1 MAAGWKMNF
10 VRMHMDPYWSNT
22 PSSRIIPESDI
33 SAFSFDRFKKYLSQV
48 FIPMAQ
54 YAASKGMYVVMRPP
68 GVCPD
73 SICVGDAYQQYLI
86 KVWDYVARQPE
97 LRNNPAILYEL
108 ANEPIGI
115 YHADHTRAGD
125 KEMTAYMQ
133 PVVDAVRK
141 HCNNIVL
148 VPGLGYQSHYAGYAD
163 YPLQGSNIGFAVHC
177 YPGWYNGAHD
187 GSKEVT
193 IDYANFRKSWHE
205 QISTIANIAPV
216 VVTEMDWAPVKYN
229 ASFGKSTTGTVGGT
243 GFGANFKQIVD
254 DDGNISWLIFTTPEL
269 LARYEEK
276 AATGTADLT
285 VLNDPEACIW
295 PAYHWYQEYATHNY
309 PSDKA
314 YGSTI
319 SRGQAV
325 SIQPNHTY
333 QLLLPS
339 SGHNFTITA
348 TYEDGSTDNVTGQID
363 LISSS
368 AAVHALKGR
377 LQGIKEG
384 KSTIEVTYRNANGS
398 TCRTQMQAEVKTF
411 PLHEGIF
418 NPSIWEKGTFDEST
432 GRLQTGRWGF
442 GGWQYN
448 MGIDLSAYHYLI
460 VELKEKQQCSAS
472 FRLFDTNN
480 YWTKPAAYN
489 FDNNTRLVID
499 LQNMKKNEKKA
510 GKLIPGTVSG
520 FYTAGKKE
528 EKSSSFA
535 KFRKDESEDDY
546 FVDDGSFGRFGGGLF
561 GDDYGGGYGGSG
573 YSTNSPF
580 GSKKKS
586 TFGEKRDTYADKY
599 KPNNGLGYGTGNS
612 GGSGKKGFASIF
624 GDKSGGGSLT
634 GGVRPWVTPG
644 AAVESK
650 PYVPL
655 KPRTGSTVNKWW

>member
-1 MAAGWKMNF
+1 MASTALLAWEGMNMPALHVEGRYLKDAAGNTVLLHGYAQTFSPWFNERGTQWNNYDVDKCLSYNQGIIDKIMAVGWKMNF

-86 KVWDYVARQPE
+86 KVWDYVAQRPE

-187 GSKEVT
+187 RSKEVT

-295 PAYHWYQEYATHNY
+295 PH
-309 PSDKA
+309 
-314 YGSTI
+314 TI
-319 SRGQAV
+319 
-325 SIQPNHTY
+325 
-333 QLLLPS
+333 
-339 SGHNFTITA
+339 
-348 TYEDGSTDNVTGQID
+348 
-363 LISSS
+363 
-368 AAVHALKGR
+368 
-377 LQGIKEG
+377 GIK
-384 KSTIEVTYRNANGS
+384 SMPPTTTPRI
-398 TCRTQMQAEVKTF
+398 
-411 PLHEGIF
+411 
-418 NPSIWEKGTFDEST
+418 
-432 GRLQTGRWGF
+432 
-442 GGWQYN
+442 
-448 MGIDLSAYHYLI
+448 
-460 VELKEKQQCSAS
+460 
-472 FRLFDTNN
+472 
-480 YWTKPAAYN
+480 
-489 FDNNTRLVID
+489 
-499 LQNMKKNEKKA
+499 
-510 GKLIPGTVSG
+510 KLMALP
-520 FYTAGKKE
+520 
-528 EKSSSFA
+528 
-535 KFRKDESEDDY
+535 
-546 FVDDGSFGRFGGGLF
+546 
-561 GDDYGGGYGGSG
+561 
-573 YSTNSPF
+573 
-580 GSKKKS
+580 
-586 TFGEKRDTYADKY
+586 
-599 KPNNGLGYGTGNS
+599 
-612 GGSGKKGFASIF
+612 
-624 GDKSGGGSLT
+624 
-634 GGVRPWVTPG
+634 
-644 AAVESK
+644 
-650 PYVPL
+650 
-655 KPRTGSTVNKWW
+655 

>member
-1 MAAGWKMNF
+1 M
-10 VRMHMDPYWSNT
+10 
-22 PSSRIIPESDI
+22 
-33 SAFSFDRFKKYLSQV
+33 
-48 FIPMAQ
+48 
-54 YAASKGMYVVMRPP
+54 
-68 GVCPD
+68 
-73 SICVGDAYQQYLI
+73 
-86 KVWDYVARQPE
+86 
-97 LRNNPAILYEL
+97 
-108 ANEPIGI
+108 
-115 YHADHTRAGD
+115 
-125 KEMTAYMQ
+125 
-133 PVVDAVRK
+133 
-141 HCNNIVL
+141 
-148 VPGLGYQSHYAGYAD
+148 
-163 YPLQGSNIGFAVHC
+163 
-177 YPGWYNGAHD
+177 
-187 GSKEVT
+187 
-193 IDYANFRKSWHE
+193 
-205 QISTIANIAPV
+205 
-216 VVTEMDWAPVKYN
+216 
-229 ASFGKSTTGTVGGT
+229 
-243 GFGANFKQIVD
+243 
-254 DDGNISWLIFTTPEL
+254 
-269 LARYEEK
+269 ARYEEK

-499 LQNMKKNEKKA
+499 LQNMKKNDTSEKCQPSHIYIA
-510 GKLIPGTVSG
+510 GFWTTGSSPIKIKDIFLSNDANATSG
-520 FYTAGKKE
+520 IQHTMKPEKNYHRNIYSITGQLLRTDGQQSLLPKGIYIVNGKKI
-528 EKSSSFA
+528 KM
-535 KFRKDESEDDY
+535 
-546 FVDDGSFGRFGGGLF
+546 
-561 GDDYGGGYGGSG
+561 
-573 YSTNSPF
+573 
-580 GSKKKS
+580 
-586 TFGEKRDTYADKY
+586 
-599 KPNNGLGYGTGNS
+599 
-612 GGSGKKGFASIF
+612 
-624 GDKSGGGSLT
+624 
-634 GGVRPWVTPG
+634 
-644 AAVESK
+644 
-650 PYVPL
+650 
-655 KPRTGSTVNKWW
+655 

>member
-1 MAAGWKMNF
+1 MASTALLAWEGMNMPALHVEGRYLKDAAGNTVLLHGYAQTFSPWFNERGTQWNNYDVDKCLSYNQGIIDKIMAAGWKMNF

-48 FIPMAQ
+48 FTPMAQ

-86 KVWDYVARQPE
+86 KVWDYVAQRPE

-205 QISTIANIAPV
+205 QISTISNIAPV

-269 LARYEEK
+269 LARYDGK
-276 AATGTADLT
+276 AATGPADLT

-314 YGSTI
+314 YGATI

-499 LQNMKKNEKKA
+499 LQNMKKMIHQKKA
-510 GKLIPGTVSG
+510 NPHIFILPDSG
-520 FYTAGKKE
+520 P
-528 EKSSSFA
+528 
-535 KFRKDESEDDY
+535 R
-546 FVDDGSFGRFGGGLF
+546 
-561 GDDYGGGYGGSG
+561 
-573 YSTNSPF
+573 
-580 GSKKKS
+580 
-586 TFGEKRDTYADKY
+586 
-599 KPNNGLGYGTGNS
+599 
-612 GGSGKKGFASIF
+612 
-624 GDKSGGGSLT
+624 
-634 GGVRPWVTPG
+634 GVALSR
-644 AAVESK
+644 
-650 PYVPL
+650 
-655 KPRTGSTVNKWW
+655 

>member
-1 MAAGWKMNF
+1 MASTALLAWEGMNMPALHVEGRYLKDAAGNTVLLHGYAQTFSPWFNERGTQWNNYDVDKCLSYNQGIIDKIMAAGWKMNF

-205 QISTIANIAPV
+205 QISTISNIAPV

-285 VLNDPEACIW
+285 VLNDPEACIR

-314 YGSTI
+314 YGATI

-499 LQNMKKNEKKA
+499 LQNMKKMIHQKKA
-510 GKLIPGTVSG
+510 NPHIFILPDSG
-520 FYTAGKKE
+520 P
-528 EKSSSFA
+528 
-535 KFRKDESEDDY
+535 R
-546 FVDDGSFGRFGGGLF
+546 
-561 GDDYGGGYGGSG
+561 
-573 YSTNSPF
+573 
-580 GSKKKS
+580 
-586 TFGEKRDTYADKY
+586 
-599 KPNNGLGYGTGNS
+599 
-612 GGSGKKGFASIF
+612 
-624 GDKSGGGSLT
+624 
-634 GGVRPWVTPG
+634 GVALSR
-644 AAVESK
+644 
-650 PYVPL
+650 
-655 KPRTGSTVNKWW
+655 

>member
-1 MAAGWKMNF
+1 MASTALLAWEGMNMPALHVEGRYLKDAAGNTVLLHGYAQTFSPWFNERGTQWNNYDVDKCLSYNQGIIDKIMAAGWKMNF

-177 YPGWYNGAHD
+177 YPGWYNGTHD
-187 GSKEVT
+187 GSKEIT
-193 IDYANFRKSWHE
+193 IDYANFRKNWHE

-460 VELKEKQQCSAS
+460 VELKEKQQCSTS

-499 LQNMKKNEKKA
+499 LQNMKKNDTSEKCQPSHIYIA
-510 GKLIPGTVSG
+510 GFWTTGSSPIKIKDIFLSNDANATSG
-520 FYTAGKKE
+520 IQHTMKPEKNYHRNIYSITGQLLRTDGQQSLLPKGIYIVNGKKI
-528 EKSSSFA
+528 KM
-535 KFRKDESEDDY
+535 
-546 FVDDGSFGRFGGGLF
+546 
-561 GDDYGGGYGGSG
+561 
-573 YSTNSPF
+573 
-580 GSKKKS
+580 
-586 TFGEKRDTYADKY
+586 
-599 KPNNGLGYGTGNS
+599 
-612 GGSGKKGFASIF
+612 
-624 GDKSGGGSLT
+624 
-634 GGVRPWVTPG
+634 
-644 AAVESK
+644 
-650 PYVPL
+650 
-655 KPRTGSTVNKWW
+655 

>member
-1 MAAGWKMNF
+1 MASTALLAWEGMNMPALHVEGRYLKDAAGNTVLLHGYAQTFSPWFNERGTQWNNYDVDKCLSYNQGIIDKIMAAGWKMNF

-48 FIPMAQ
+48 FIPIAQ

-86 KVWDYVARQPE
+86 KVWDYVAQRPE

-205 QISTIANIAPV
+205 QISTISNIAPV

-269 LARYEEK
+269 LARYDGK
-276 AATGTADLT
+276 AATGPADLT

-314 YGSTI
+314 YGATI

-499 LQNMKKNEKKA
+499 LQNMKKMIHQKKA
-510 GKLIPGTVSG
+510 NPHIFILPDSG
-520 FYTAGKKE
+520 P
-528 EKSSSFA
+528 
-535 KFRKDESEDDY
+535 R
-546 FVDDGSFGRFGGGLF
+546 
-561 GDDYGGGYGGSG
+561 
-573 YSTNSPF
+573 
-580 GSKKKS
+580 
-586 TFGEKRDTYADKY
+586 
-599 KPNNGLGYGTGNS
+599 
-612 GGSGKKGFASIF
+612 
-624 GDKSGGGSLT
+624 
-634 GGVRPWVTPG
+634 GVALSR
-644 AAVESK
+644 
-650 PYVPL
+650 
-655 KPRTGSTVNKWW
+655 

>member
-1 MAAGWKMNF
+1 MASTALLAWEGMNMPALHVEGRYLKDAAGNTVLLHGYAQTFSPWFNERGTQWNNYDVDKCLSYNQGIIDKIMAAGWKMNF

-86 KVWDYVARQPE
+86 KVWDYVAQRPE

-205 QISTIANIAPV
+205 QISTISNIAPV

-269 LARYEEK
+269 LARYDGK
-276 AATGTADLT
+276 AATGPADLT

-314 YGSTI
+314 YGATI

-499 LQNMKKNEKKA
+499 LQNMKKMIHQKKA
-510 GKLIPGTVSG
+510 NPHIFILPDSG
-520 FYTAGKKE
+520 P
-528 EKSSSFA
+528 
-535 KFRKDESEDDY
+535 R
-546 FVDDGSFGRFGGGLF
+546 
-561 GDDYGGGYGGSG
+561 
-573 YSTNSPF
+573 
-580 GSKKKS
+580 
-586 TFGEKRDTYADKY
+586 
-599 KPNNGLGYGTGNS
+599 
-612 GGSGKKGFASIF
+612 
-624 GDKSGGGSLT
+624 
-634 GGVRPWVTPG
+634 GVALSR
-644 AAVESK
+644 
-650 PYVPL
+650 
-655 KPRTGSTVNKWW
+655 